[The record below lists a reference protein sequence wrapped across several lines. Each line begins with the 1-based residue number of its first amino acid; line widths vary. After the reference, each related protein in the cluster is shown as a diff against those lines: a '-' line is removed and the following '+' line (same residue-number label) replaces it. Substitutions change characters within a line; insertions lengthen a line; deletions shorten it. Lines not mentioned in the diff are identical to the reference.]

1 MLHNNRDDFL
11 RVLENTSARTGFP
24 LLLIEK
30 DYYLTVILSGIHTL
44 SNDLVFK
51 GGTCLNKVY
60 FSYYRLSEDLDFTL
74 RLPTD
79 PPSRAV
85 KQKGIKPIKTGILSY
100 VQSFDMRI
108 RNLDRVGFNESS
120 QYIFEIDYDSIV
132 LEKSQSIKLE
142 IGLRHNPTLPTV
154 LRKINHPF
162 LHPFTGKPLFEGGD
176 VTCLDLKE
184 IVAEKMRAT
193 ATRLKIAPRDF
204 YDLGFLIK
212 SGFNFQ
218 DKQLWK
224 LFSTKLG
231 EDGFDTDPSQYR
243 VNLGRSQEEIEQM
256 SSRIEAELLAVLTA
270 DEQKSFHLQETLIL
284 LNKTMA
290 TMK

>member
-1 MLHNNRDDFL
+1 MPERGTWEPNN
-11 RVLENTSARTGFP
+11 P
-24 LLLIEK
+24 
-30 DYYLTVILSGIHTL
+30 IL
-44 SNDLVFK
+44 
-51 GGTCLNKVY
+51 
-60 FSYYRLSEDLDFTL
+60 
-74 RLPTD
+74 P
-79 PPSRAV
+79 A
-85 KQKGIKPIKTGILSY
+85 
-100 VQSFDMRI
+100 
-108 RNLDRVGFNESS
+108 
-120 QYIFEIDYDSIV
+120 
-132 LEKSQSIKLE
+132 
-142 IGLRHNPTLPTV
+142 V

-162 LHPFTGKPLFEGGD
+162 QHPFTSKPLFEGGD

-224 LFSTKLG
+224 LFSIKLG

-270 DEQKSFHLQETLIL
+270 NEQKSFHLQDTLNL
-284 LNKTMA
+284 LNKTLA